1 MARSAGECMPPED
14 GVVEGGVGD
23 IVTAAGTNTGAG
35 QNIEVGFA
43 RIRRCGR
50 RARLNEDEAKGS
62 LIV

>member
-1 MARSAGECMPPED
+1 MPPED